1 MRKYYDDFTEEYHV
15 DSCPVWI
22 DSQLNCQCEQL
33 EIFTRNRKQR
43 GNDEGKTEAT
53 EQAVAYTLVL

>member
-1 MRKYYDDFTEEYHV
+1 MKSKKKSKKLLPKYYDDFTEEYHV

-33 EIFTRNRKQR
+33 EIFTRNRTLR
-43 GNDEGKTEAT
+43 GNDD
-53 EQAVAYTLVL
+53 